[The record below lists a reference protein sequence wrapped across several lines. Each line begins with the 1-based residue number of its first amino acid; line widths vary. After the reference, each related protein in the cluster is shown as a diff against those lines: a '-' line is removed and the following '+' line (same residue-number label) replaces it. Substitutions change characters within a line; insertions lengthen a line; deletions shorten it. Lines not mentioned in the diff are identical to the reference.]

1 MEELMNRLEGK
12 IAVVTGSA
20 RGIGRAIVEKL
31 AAHGAKMVVSCDM
44 GETSYEQKNVV
55 HKILYIFLIFYY
67 IIFTEIL
74 KVNIFFIFKFSFIMS
89 KYVIRLCYNS
99 TR

>member
-31 AAHGAKMVVSCDM
+31 AAQWS
-44 GETSYEQKNVV
+44 KNGY
-55 HKILYIFLIFYY
+55 IL
-67 IIFTEIL
+67 
-74 KVNIFFIFKFSFIMS
+74 
-89 KYVIRLCYNS
+89 
-99 TR
+99 